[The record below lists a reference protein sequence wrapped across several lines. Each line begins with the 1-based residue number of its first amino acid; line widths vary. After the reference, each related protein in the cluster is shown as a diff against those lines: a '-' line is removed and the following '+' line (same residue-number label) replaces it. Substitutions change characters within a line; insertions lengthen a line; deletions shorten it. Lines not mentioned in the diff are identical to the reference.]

1 MKSVRISRCLYYAVV
16 ESIILFVLL
25 YPADAKNTE
34 SISYEELERFSAT
47 QQKLDPNADPLLPKV
62 IAKFGHRPE
71 YLISEIKS
79 VTGSPSTTAAKPAEG
94 YKPPTALKPRPR
106 GGFEP
111 ITYALAHPRLR
122 QDSTD
127 VLPAEDPSQQ
137 DLKPGEFSDLNGA
150 SFSYAYD
157 GNAHTDTWSAQAA
170 LIVPMIWARN
180 LEYGWKPIYYGFV
193 PSISLYK
200 VDTNGDPKNEV
211 DSLIYRAGLFGQW
224 LVAGGAG
231 SDFHARLNLTGDF
244 TYATD
249 THYDLSLPAGEFNLE
264 PQIFSSPSLVLGYL
278 GEIVYD
284 DQRPYDDP
292 KRVVV
297 GYQLRTWLHGE
308 YGTIQHSSEQVPPP
322 ANDFARIGP
331 VVQLQLLFP
340 TFLEGLILRVEYHFL
355 PTLSGREGHDSLLK
369 AGADLAI
376 FKDKSGARISL
387 KAAYTKGGLDLTKQ
401 DVETFTLGL
410 GVLY

>member
-1 MKSVRISRCLYYAVV
+1 LEAN
-16 ESIILFVLL
+16 LL
-25 YPADAKNTE
+25 WICPE
-34 SISYEELERFSAT
+34 HFLVQRST
-47 QQKLDPNADPLLPKV
+47 Q
-62 IAKFGHRPE
+62 
-71 YLISEIKS
+71 
-79 VTGSPSTTAAKPAEG
+79 TA
-94 YKPPTALKPRPR
+94 
-106 GGFEP
+106 
-111 ITYALAHPRLR
+111 I
-122 QDSTD
+122 
-127 VLPAEDPSQQ
+127 
-137 DLKPGEFSDLNGA
+137 
-150 SFSYAYD
+150 
-157 GNAHTDTWSAQAA
+157 
-170 LIVPMIWARN
+170 
-180 LEYGWKPIYYGFV
+180 
-193 PSISLYK
+193 
-200 VDTNGDPKNEV
+200 PKNEV

-224 LVAGGAG
+224 LVAGGPG

-308 YGTIQHSSEQVPPP
+308 YGTISTLSEQVPPP

-331 VVQLQLLFP
+331 VVQLQLQFP

-369 AGADLAI
+369 AGPTSRSIRTRAEHVSVSRLHTQ
-376 FKDKSGARISL
+376 KVVS
-387 KAAYTKGGLDLTKQ
+387 T
-401 DVETFTLGL
+401 
-410 GVLY
+410 